1 MTRNGIIKVL
11 IALLCV
17 MGACRAQSDSNNVPV
32 CRAKDADAN
41 SIDAILQQLREK
53 TSRLQSYQC
62 SINYLFSQPLLESQT
77 LKKGILYYVKSGDQ
91 SKLRINFETLKQDDE
106 PEQKY
111 IEHYI
116 FDGQWLTQ
124 IDYQIKQVKR
134 RQLAEPNETIDAFEL
149 VKRNFPIIGFSKTD
163 DLKKQFDINLVG
175 PATARRLCSGSDH
188 NSAFAETS
196 EPNDVI
202 HLYLLVKPDSEYK
215 DDYKSVDVW
224 IDAEKSGLPAK
235 VTATSTNGDIFEIWF
250 VEPKVNEKIDKKVF
264 DFTIPDGFPKPEV
277 IPMRKETN

>member
-1 MTRNGIIKVL
+1 MTRNEIVKVL

-77 LKKGILYYVKSGDQ
+77 LKKGVLYYAKSGDQ

-116 FDGQWLTQ
+116 FDGRWLTQ

-134 RQLAEPNETIDAFEL
+134 RQLAEPNENLDAFEL
-149 VKRNFPIIGFSKTD
+149 VKRNFPIVGFSKTD
-163 DLKKQFDINLVG
+163 DLKKQFEVHLVG
-175 PATARRLCSGSDH
+175 KLNGL
-188 NSAFAETS
+188 
-196 EPNDVI
+196 I
-202 HLYLLVKPDSEYK
+202 HLHLEVKPDSEYK
-215 DDYKSVDVW
+215 DDYESVDVW
-224 IDAEKSGLPAK
+224 IDAEKSGLPAR
-235 VTATSTNGDIFEIWF
+235 VTATSTNGDIFEIWL
-250 VEPKVNEKIDKKVF
+250 VEPKVNEPIDKKVF
-264 DFTIPDGFPKPEV
+264 DFTIPDGFGKPEV
-277 IPMRKETN
+277 VPLRKETD